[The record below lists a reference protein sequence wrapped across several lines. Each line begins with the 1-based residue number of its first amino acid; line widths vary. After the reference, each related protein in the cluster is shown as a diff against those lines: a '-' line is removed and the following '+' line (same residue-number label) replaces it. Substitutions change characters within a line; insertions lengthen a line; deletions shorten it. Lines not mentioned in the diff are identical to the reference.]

1 MSLEQL
7 ERTVFGLPQEERRQF
22 ADWFY
27 EHEPEL
33 LGVEF
38 TGATRREVLRR
49 ADELRAD
56 PGLAQPVDDEYFNR
70 MKRRVADALAGKASA
85 R

>member
-7 ERTVFGLPQEERRQF
+7 EQSVIGLPPEDRRRF

-27 EHEPEL
+27 EHEPEI
-33 LGVEF
+33 LG
-38 TGATRREVLRR
+38 TGFSEATQREVLRR
-49 ADELRAD
+49 ADELRAN
-56 PGLAQPVDDEYFNR
+56 PALAQAVDKDYFER

>member
-7 ERTVFGLPQEERRQF
+7 ERSVIGLPPEDRRRF

-27 EHEPEL
+27 AHEPEI
-33 LGVEF
+33 LGPEF
-38 TGATRREVLRR
+38 SEATHREVLRR
-49 ADELRAD
+49 ADELRDNPA
-56 PGLAQPVDDEYFNR
+56 LTQTVDANYFDQ
-70 MKRRVADALAGKASA
+70 MKRRVSDALAGKASA